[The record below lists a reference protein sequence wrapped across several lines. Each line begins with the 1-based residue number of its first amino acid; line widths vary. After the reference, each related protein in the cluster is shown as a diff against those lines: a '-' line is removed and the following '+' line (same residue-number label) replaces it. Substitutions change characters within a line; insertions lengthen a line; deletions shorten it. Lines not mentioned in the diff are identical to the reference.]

1 MRSNDIDVLNLNE
14 WLIRHNVNKESEEQN
29 FKKLFY
35 NMDLKMKK
43 LHRKGYYIDS
53 FKGEDILIQGN
64 NVEFNS
70 LKKMYQEDSDYI
82 IRKNIYFSAVTA
94 ISIYCSC
101 MINPN
106 SKAFLK
112 ENFNEFAF
120 FIPDDNKPYYRG
132 IIERESKVYLSDYMD
147 AKIKRDIEKESENLG
162 EGINNSRQLN
172 KSTMAGRLL
181 NDESNSSIAGYA
193 LIYAFAGIIFLLAI
207 LIPLLII
214 IATR

>member
-1 MRSNDIDVLNLNE
+1 
-14 WLIRHNVNKESEEQN
+14 
-29 FKKLFY
+29 
-35 NMDLKMKK
+35 
-43 LHRKGYYIDS
+43 
-53 FKGEDILIQGN
+53 
-64 NVEFNS
+64 
-70 LKKMYQEDSDYI
+70 
-82 IRKNIYFSAVTA
+82 
-94 ISIYCSC
+94 

-193 LIYAFAGIIFLLAI
+193 LIYAFAGIIFLLAL